1 MMIKI
6 GMGNLFVMLR
16 PYNISSDDQKDDDK
30 DYGNNVRC
38 RLSLT
43 QDCLLGQAMMDSL
56 GLGDHTNDN
65 QNE

>member
-6 GMGNLFVMLR
+6 GMGNLFVMMR

-30 DYGNNVRC
+30 DYGNNVRY
-38 RLSLT
+38 LPSLT